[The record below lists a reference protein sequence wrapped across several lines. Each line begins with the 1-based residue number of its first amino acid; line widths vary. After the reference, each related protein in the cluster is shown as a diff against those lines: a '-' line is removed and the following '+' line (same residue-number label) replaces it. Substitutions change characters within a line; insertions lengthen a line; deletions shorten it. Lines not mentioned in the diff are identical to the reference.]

1 MRREHKRIIKI
12 QRGNKTESAKT
23 MENYIKD
30 RLEEFKADGII
41 CTKKEKYYLITLEQ
55 IGRKSK
61 NLNICYKH
69 TIICG
74 LD

>member
-23 MENYIKD
+23 MANYIKD
-30 RLEEFKADGII
+30 RLGEFKADGII
-41 CTKKEKYYLITLEQ
+41 CIKKEKYYLITLEQ
-55 IGRKSK
+55 IGRKFK

>member
-12 QRGNKTESAKT
+12 QRGNKTESAKA

-41 CTKKEKYYLITLEQ
+41 CTKKEKYYLITREQ

-69 TIICG
+69 TII
-74 LD
+74 

>member
-12 QRGNKTESAKT
+12 QRGNKAESANG
-23 MENYIKD
+23 NYIKD

>member
-12 QRGNKTESAKT
+12 QRGNKTKSANT
-23 MENYIKD
+23 MENFIKN
-30 RLEEFKADGII
+30 RIEEFKEDGII

-55 IGRKSK
+55 IGRKFK

>member
-12 QRGNKTESAKT
+12 QRGNKTESTKT
-23 MENYIKD
+23 MGNYIKD

-41 CTKKEKYYLITLEQ
+41 CAKKEKYYLITLEQ